1 MYEYLRIQHFSFRV
15 IGIDLWAQRDQRIAS
30 APCRYYSW
38 TLATAI
44 ITLLMG
50 FYIYTSEQD
59 KAIRVLTVFLQG
71 VLSVIKS
78 GMFVAKGRRFIK
90 LIRSLD
96 MLAAEANVKE
106 GKEWKHENDW
116 QQRIARVYY
125 SCCMST
131 GTLYCTVPA
140 VILLYSWCF
149 NEHTIFILPFDAA
162 FPFDTGHP
170 FFYTVSY
177 IWCIS
182 FIIYA
187 VHAIAAMDSLFCW
200 FIFNISAHF
209 RALQRA
215 VETVGAAMTGEEDY
229 ASLHSR
235 ITRTLHYHRRI
246 IELSAEFDELYA
258 PIVFIEIS
266 VSYLKLCFSAYNLI
280 NLGDISGLPVIAVGL
295 ITITFQLC
303 IYCFSGEKI
312 KNVSEAVSDRIYL
325 AFPWERVPPSVRRLL
340 LLPLMRA
347 QRATNLTGFLF
358 IVDHSLLV
366 WIFKTTGSIIGFLSA
381 TKSENT
387 TSYTI

>member
-1 MYEYLRIQHFSFRV
+1 MYKYLRIPYFSFRV
-15 IGIDLWAQRDQRIAS
+15 IGINLWAQQDQRITS

-44 ITLLMG
+44 IIILMG
-50 FYIYTSEQD
+50 FYIYTSDQD
-59 KAIRVLTVFLQG
+59 KAIQVLTVFLQG
-71 VLSVIKS
+71 VLCIIKS

-90 LIRSLD
+90 LIRNLD
-96 MLAAEANVKE
+96 ALADAATVKE
-106 GKEWKHENDW
+106 WSEWRHENDW
-116 QQRIARVYY
+116 QQCIVRVYY
-125 SCCMST
+125 ICCTST

-140 VILLYSWCF
+140 VILLYSQCF
-149 NEHTIFILPFDAA
+149 REHTVFILPFDAA
-162 FPFDTGHP
+162 FPLDTGHL

-177 IWCIS
+177 LWCIS

-187 VHAIAAMDSLFCW
+187 IHAITAMDSLFCW

-209 RALQRA
+209 RTLQHELQNVA
-215 VETVGAAMTGEEDY
+215 KTSADVEDSAC
-229 ASLHSR
+229 LHSK
-235 ITRTLHYHRRI
+235 ITETLHYHRRI

-295 ITITFQLC
+295 VTITFQLC
-303 IYCFSGEKI
+303 NYCFSGEKL
-312 KNVSEAVSDRIYL
+312 KSVSKVVSDRIYL
-325 AFPWERVPPSVRRLL
+325 AFSWERVPPPLRRLL
-340 LLPLMRA
+340 ILPLMRA

-358 IVDHSLLV
+358 VVDHSLLV

-387 TSYTI
+387 TS